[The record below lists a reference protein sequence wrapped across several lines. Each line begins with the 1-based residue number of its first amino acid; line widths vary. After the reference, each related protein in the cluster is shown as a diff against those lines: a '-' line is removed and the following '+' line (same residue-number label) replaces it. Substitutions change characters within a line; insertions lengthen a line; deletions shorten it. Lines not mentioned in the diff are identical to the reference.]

1 MEGTGFVQKCR
12 VVEYHFPHKDNNLNV
27 IAYCKS
33 RIPSPNR
40 TTTIYETVEIY
51 EKKFFPNLQTTYMEI
66 SPRIPLRNLINIHN
80 SDGIK
85 NIPQIADFSLKIKQG
100 EHIMQS
106 SGLPNIKLARLKSNS
121 LLVFDGHHS
130 LLAYM
135 AAGKVFLD
143 EIPHII
149 ISGDK
154 GLLKNNEILV
164 FWGHHAHKIT
174 AKNWELY
181 VINWQKPKNKQICH
195 RIQRNVG
202 ELFDALAERI
212 SLQIANHIKGFT
224 ITPPQSDS

>member
-1 MEGTGFVQKCR
+1 MENIGFVQKCR
-12 VVEYHFPHKDNNLNV
+12 VVEYHFPHKDNSLNV

-33 RIPSPNR
+33 RVPSPNR

-51 EKKFFPNLQTTYMEI
+51 EKKLFPNLQATYKEI
-66 SPRIPLRNLINIHN
+66 SLRIPLRNLINIHN

-85 NIPQIADFSLKIKQG
+85 NIPQIANFTLKIKQG

-106 SGLPNIKLARLKSNS
+106 SGLPNIKLTRLKSNS

-181 VINWQKPKNKQICH
+181 VINWQKPKNKQICQ
-195 RIQRNVG
+195 RIQCNVG
-202 ELFDALAERI
+202 EFFDALAERI
-212 SLQIANHIKGFT
+212 SSQIAHHNKE
-224 ITPPQSDS
+224 